1 MAEYRSLLLGC
12 GGRGTAHARAY
23 AQLANMHLVAVCDA
37 IEERCDR
44 YRETYSVPEAYS
56 DFEQALD
63 AVRPDIV
70 HVVTMPTNRVWEA
83 ETCAKYGAKAMI
95 VEKPVAVRPS
105 ELPALEAIQRDTG
118 LKIIVNAQ
126 RRYYPQFR
134 DGTIRDIVANR
145 IGELYFVRASTKG
158 NMMGMGPHTMDLLLM
173 FLGDVAPE
181 AVWATGHTLSDESY
195 ELTHRAP
202 QSIMAQYWFPGGVRA
217 MFDCSP
223 DALGTPG
230 EQSFWMHL
238 HFDFLGT
245 EGRLY
250 LTQNAGYWYQSK
262 GMAEPVCGESSWD
275 LQEENGQRDF
285 TQAVA
290 DWLDGGEPHLNRLEL
305 HANAV
310 RALHGAQKSAWVRNR
325 VELPTEFS
333 DAEWQQYIDSLR

>member
-1 MAEYRSLLLGC
+1 MELL
-12 GGRGTAHARAY
+12 
-23 AQLANMHLVAVCDA
+23 AVCDMV
-37 IEERCDR
+37 EEK
-44 YRETYSVPEAYS
+44 REQFRQTYGVPEAFE
-56 DFEQALD
+56 DFETMLQT
-63 AVRPDIV
+63 VQPDVV
-70 HVVTMPTNRVWEA
+70 HVSTMPTARVWEA
-83 ETCAKYGAKAMI
+83 ETCAKHGVKAMV

-105 ELPALEAIQRDTG
+105 EVPALLKVQQETG

-134 DGTIRDIVANR
+134 DGVIRDIVANK
-145 IGELYFVRASTKG
+145 IGELYFVRASAKG
-158 NMMGMGPHTMDLLLM
+158 NMMGMGPHMMDLLLM

-181 AVWATGHTLSDESY
+181 AVWAAAHTLSDESY

-217 MFDCSP
+217 LFDCTP

-245 EGRLY
+245 EGRLF

-262 GMAEPVCGESSWD
+262 GMAEPVYGESSWD
-275 LQEENGQRDF
+275 KQEETGQRDF

-290 DWLDGGEPHLNRLEL
+290 DWLDGGAPHLNRLDL
-305 HANAV
+305 HAEAV
-310 RALHGAQKSAWVRNR
+310 RALHGAQKSVYVKNR

-333 DAEWQQYIDSLR
+333 DEQWQEFIDSLR